1 MYKAKP
7 IVVKKVSTKM
17 HPEFERFVEATMAEH
32 RTYSSRSV
40 AVHHGSVAVP
50 GVRTV
55 GPSISFFSF
64 ESPPE
69 DADLFARTLATLL
82 PRYTQFS
89 DFVVVHFRTASS
101 SSREYFL
108 AECARSAGG
117 GCIEARRND
126 HEATFQI
133 FRDPSGSFGFIDHDA
148 FAI

>member
-1 MYKAKP
+1 
-7 IVVKKVSTKM
+7 M
-17 HPEFERFVEATMAEH
+17 HPEFERFVEATMAEQ
-32 RTYSSRSV
+32 RTSNTDSGTPSRV

-55 GPSISFFSF
+55 GPSISYFSF
-64 ESPPE
+64 ESSPPE
-69 DADLFARTLATLL
+69 DANLFALSMAALL

-89 DFVVVHFRTASS
+89 DFVVVHFRTASACPQ
-101 SSREYFL
+101 EYFL